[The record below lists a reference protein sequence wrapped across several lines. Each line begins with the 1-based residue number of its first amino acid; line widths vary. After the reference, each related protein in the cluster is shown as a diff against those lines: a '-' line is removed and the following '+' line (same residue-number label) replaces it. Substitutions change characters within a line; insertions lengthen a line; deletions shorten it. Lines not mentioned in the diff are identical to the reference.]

1 MRKIILAVGLSLD
14 GYIAR
19 ADSPSTSSSCQLHL
33 GIVPVLLGEGVPLF
47 LSGFPQRDFALI
59 ENKSYSQGLISLKY
73 KNTRGTPD
81 RKY

>member
-1 MRKIILAVGLSLD
+1 MVTSR
-14 GYIAR
+14 AR
-19 ADSPSTSSSCQLHL
+19 IHHRLPRHAQLHL